1 MDAPI
6 SFINIQKPYRFAGNA
21 SPVHTNTMNIH
32 FVLLFAREGTIFT
45 SLHMFTLRVSFYSP
59 RGIDFGGYLY
69 IGGYL
74 DMAGNDLH
82 LWGFSRVRSFL
93 KMKKKIILNDE
104 RVII

>member
-1 MDAPI
+1 MLTK
-6 SFINIQKPYRFAGNA
+6 INKQRKKSYHFAGNA

-45 SLHMFTLRVSFYSP
+45 FLHMFTLRGSFDFP
-59 RGIDFGGYLY
+59 CGIDPGGYP
-69 IGGYL
+69 

-93 KMKKKIILNDE
+93 KII
-104 RVII
+104 I

>member
-1 MDAPI
+1 
-6 SFINIQKPYRFAGNA
+6 
-21 SPVHTNTMNIH
+21 MNIH

-45 SLHMFTLRVSFYSP
+45 FLHMFTLRGYFYSP
-59 RGIDFGGYLY
+59 QGIDFGGYLY

-93 KMKKKIILNDE
+93 SNEKKNTYLRKKSFSMTNFQ
-104 RVII
+104 

>member
-1 MDAPI
+1 
-6 SFINIQKPYRFAGNA
+6 
-21 SPVHTNTMNIH
+21 MNIH

-45 SLHMFTLRVSFYSP
+45 SLHMFTLRGSFESP

-82 LWGFSRVRSFL
+82 VWGFSRVRSFL
-93 KMKKKIILNDE
+93 KMKKKNTYFRKKKITLNDE

>member
-1 MDAPI
+1 
-6 SFINIQKPYRFAGNA
+6 
-21 SPVHTNTMNIH
+21 MNIH

-45 SLHMFTLRVSFYSP
+45 FLHMFTLRGSFDYP
-59 RGIDFGGYLY
+59 QGIDFGGYLY

-93 KMKKKIILNDE
+93 SNEKKNAYVLKKKKIILNDE
-104 RVII
+104 LVII